1 MFVLLEQDLE
11 RHKLYMCV
19 LLVFRL
25 VLTVAV
31 MSVAMVAVAFVVR
44 MALVVVRNLAKLEEA
59 DFAVLL
65 VAAFAEIVL
74 IHNAVGGKHHHY
86 GGNHGQ
92 YGSE

>member
-1 MFVLLEQDLE
+1 MLEQILE

-31 MSVAMVAVAFVVR
+31 MSVAMVVVAFVVR
-44 MALVVVRNLAKLEEA
+44 MALVVVRNLTKFEEA

-74 IHNAVGGKHHHY
+74 IHNAV
-86 GGNHGQ
+86 
-92 YGSE
+92 

>member
-1 MFVLLEQDLE
+1 
-11 RHKLYMCV
+11 MCV

-25 VLTVAV
+25 VLAVAV

-44 MALVVVRNLAKLEEA
+44 MALVVVRNLAKLEKA
-59 DFAVLL
+59 DFTVLL
-65 VAAFAEIVL
+65 VAAFAEIVF
-74 IHNAVGGKHHHY
+74 IHNAVRGKHHHY

>member
-1 MFVLLEQDLE
+1 
-11 RHKLYMCV
+11 MCV

-25 VLTVAV
+25 VLAVAV
-31 MSVAMVAVAFVVR
+31 MSVAMVVVAFVVR
-44 MALVVVRNLAKLEEA
+44 MALVVVGN
-59 DFAVLL
+59 FAEFEKAHFGVLF

-74 IHNAVGGKHHHY
+74 IHNAVRGKHHHY

>member
-1 MFVLLEQDLE
+1 MLEQILE

-19 LLVFRL
+19 LLVFRF

-44 MALVVVRNLAKLEEA
+44 MALVVVRNLTKLEEA

-65 VAAFAEIVL
+65 VAAFAEIVF
-74 IHNAVGGKHHHY
+74 IHNAV
-86 GGNHGQ
+86 
-92 YGSE
+92 

>member
-1 MFVLLEQDLE
+1 MSF
-11 RHKLYMCV
+11 

-25 VLTVAV
+25 VLAVAV

-44 MALVVVRNLAKLEEA
+44 MTLVVVRNLAKLEEA

-74 IHNAVGGKHHHY
+74 IHNTVRG
-86 GGNHGQ
+86 
-92 YGSE
+92 

>member
-1 MFVLLEQDLE
+1 MSF
-11 RHKLYMCV
+11 

-65 VAAFAEIVL
+65 VAAFAEIVF
-74 IHNAVGGKHHHY
+74 IHNAVRGKHHHY

>member
-1 MFVLLEQDLE
+1 MS
-11 RHKLYMCV
+11 V

-25 VLTVAV
+25 VLAVAV

-59 DFAVLL
+59 DFAVLF
-65 VAAFAEIVL
+65 VAAFAEIVF
-74 IHNAVGGKHHHY
+74 IHNAVRGKHHHY